1 MSYTSII
8 YHTLDD
14 PLNPKQ
20 LPNKYSDL
28 HTLYPGRPMD
38 SMDNPNRYSIQPED
52 PEAASEMFRD
62 VKEKTA
68 SYGEKLEKKARKMG
82 GGEKMT
88 VHAVEDPS
96 MIIEDP
102 NLKETNM
109 LNPDGTP
116 LLMPV
121 DPNLPGQRNGEFKSQ
136 GMGNNQMDGGDARK
150 PLVENYSTTS
160 RPGTN
165 PGKSTSENAV
175 SYKWILIVF
184 AAIVMF
190 FLAYFYATRQ
200 IDIYSF

>member
-1 MSYTSII
+1 MSTYTNIV
-8 YHTLDD
+8 YHTLED

-38 SMDNPNRYSIQPED
+38 STDNPNRYSIQPED
-52 PEAASEMFRD
+52 PEAAAEMFQE

-68 SYGEKLEKKARKMG
+68 SYGAKLEKKARKLG
-82 GGEKMT
+82 GDEKMT
-88 VHAVEDPS
+88 VHAIEDPS
-96 MIIEDP
+96 MIVEDP

-121 DPNLPGQRNGEFKSQ
+121 NPNLPGKDSNVEGS
-136 GMGNNQMDGGDARK
+136 RK
-150 PLVENYSTTS
+150 PLIENYSPDAK
-160 RPGTN
+160 RPDN
-165 PGKSTSENAV
+165 N
-175 SYKWILIVF
+175 SYKWIFLVLGAMAALVF
-184 AAIVMF
+184 
-190 FLAYFYATRQ
+190 AYFYATRQ